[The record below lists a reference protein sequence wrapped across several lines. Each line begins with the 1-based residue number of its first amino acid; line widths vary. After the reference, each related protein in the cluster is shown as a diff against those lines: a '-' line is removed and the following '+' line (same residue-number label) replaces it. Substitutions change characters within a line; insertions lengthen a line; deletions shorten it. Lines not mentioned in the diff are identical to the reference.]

1 RPHPGGLRI
10 ADPAAPLPA
19 PRGPAGDRPDGV
31 GVRSLLSGA
40 VVVETLFARPG
51 LGRLLIDA
59 THARD
64 VPVVI
69 GVVLVVAL
77 GYVLIM
83 AVTDLLERL
92 IDPRA
97 ARAVSE

>member
-1 RPHPGGLRI
+1 M
-10 ADPAAPLPA
+10 
-19 PRGPAGDRPDGV
+19 
-31 GVRSLLSGA
+31 
-40 VVVETLFARPG
+40 VVETLFARPG

-69 GVVLVVAL
+69 GVVLVVRS

-92 IDPRA
+92 TTP
-97 ARAVSE
+97 ARAR